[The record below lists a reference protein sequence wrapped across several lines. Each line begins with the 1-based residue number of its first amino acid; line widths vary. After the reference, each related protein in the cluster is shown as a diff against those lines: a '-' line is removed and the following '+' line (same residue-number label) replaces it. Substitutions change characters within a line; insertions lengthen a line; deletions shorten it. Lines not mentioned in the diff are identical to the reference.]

1 MKNLDE
7 QKNNSIFNNTII
19 DTIKNILDIQGCGN
33 GGVDKNGLKSFKA
46 TKLFEIAPPIL
57 L

>member
-1 MKNLDE
+1 VKNLDE